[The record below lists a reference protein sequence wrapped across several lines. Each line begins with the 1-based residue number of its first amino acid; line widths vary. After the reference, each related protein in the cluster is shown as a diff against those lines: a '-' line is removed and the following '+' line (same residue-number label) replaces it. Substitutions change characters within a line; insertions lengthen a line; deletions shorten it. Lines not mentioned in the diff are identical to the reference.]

1 MPPRSSTAVE
11 PSKLE
16 QLVPEDI
23 LRVLGEPPIL
33 PFESEEDFNALFV
46 AMILYFNPK
55 GLLEFMLVWEITV
68 HQWIIS
74 SLASMHK
81 SAMMVALPAAAMQ
94 LMKPQLAD
102 GFDIHP
108 IIEGD
113 VAPTLRMAAAGSAEH
128 QEFFDRLMKKA
139 GVSRQM
145 LQVAAYSK
153 SLDTISAIDDAIA
166 KRERRRDQAIR
177 ILDERRKTLS
187 AMARNGGPEH
197 NSVVDV
203 EASDAAGKKAIAREK

>member
-1 MPPRSSTAVE
+1 MPPRLPTPVE

-23 LRVLGEPPIL
+23 LKVLGDPPVL
-33 PFESEEDFNALFV
+33 PFESAENYNALFV
-46 AMILYFNPK
+46 AIILHLNPK
-55 GLLEFMLVWEITV
+55 GLMEFMLVWEITV
-68 HQWIIS
+68 HQWSIS
-74 SLASMHK
+74 SLASMHN

-108 IIEGD
+108 ITEAD
-113 VAPTLRMAAAGSAEH
+113 VAPELRMAAAGSVEH
-128 QEFFDRLMKKA
+128 QEFFDSLMKKA

-153 SLDTISAIDDAIA
+153 ALDTISAIDDTIA

-177 ILDERRKTLS
+177 VLEERRRILT
-187 AMARNGGPEH
+187 AMARNSGLDH
-197 NSVVDV
+197 NSGVDA
-203 EASDAAGKKAIAREK
+203 EASDATGQKALAREE